1 MTDAVFILQMQMDLN
16 ETSFEMPCK
25 DSTIVGT
32 SEDLVGF
39 PVVDSTHD
47 VVAVGIW
54 LLKVFVG

>member
-1 MTDAVFILQMQMDLN
+1 MQMDLN